1 MMRRRC
7 RFTNRWVASLASLAR
22 EYASAGSRRS
32 AIRAARAP
40 LMSMAW
46 GRLEMVERRG
56 RARCVGRPVP
66 VIVIGDQKIVGW
78 NRDAYAFFVE
88 ATGLK

>member
-1 MMRRRC
+1 
-7 RFTNRWVASLASLAR
+7 
-22 EYASAGSRRS
+22 
-32 AIRAARAP
+32 
-40 LMSMAW
+40 MSMAW

-88 ATGLK
+88 ATGIK